1 MMIVPV
7 RLPLRGGSAVAGAAV
22 ALALLAGCGGGGAAS
37 GPLSPLGNRTPFQ
50 IALEAPEVTRAAGT
64 SRFAVDLEMTSTGGL
79 ASELGGDFDTPTVM
93 SGEGTYDYERQIGD
107 ALITSSGGGLPADT
121 QESIFGNNVLYQ
133 RAPGQTRW
141 HEWDFSSLVN
151 RPVGQHDPAE
161 QLGLLKGVSENVREV
176 GEAQMRGE
184 DVRHFAITIDP
195 QKLAAES
202 GVVVEG
208 GLTQAALQ
216 SAGPMPA
223 DVFVDDDG
231 RVRRL
236 EVRIIVEGADIEMPD
251 IPGMTDDSAIM
262 QRMQDFHSESRIAI
276 EYFDFGVPVTA
287 EVPDPSMVDSGPVF
301 PIPMPR

>member
-7 RLPLRGGSAVAGAAV
+7 RLPLRRGSAVAGAAV
-22 ALALLAGCGGGGAAS
+22 ALALLAGCGGGAGS
-37 GPLSPLGNRTPFQ
+37 GPLSPLGDRTPFQ

-64 SRFAVDLEMTSTGGL
+64 SRFALDLEMTSTGGL

-107 ALITSSGGGLPADT
+107 ARITSSGGGLPTDT
-121 QESIFGNNVLYQ
+121 QESVFSSNVLYQ
-133 RAPGQTRW
+133 RAPGETRW
-141 HEWDFSSLVN
+141 HEWDFSGLVN
-151 RPVGQHDPAE
+151 RPVGQYDPAE
-161 QLGLLKGVSENVREV
+161 QLGLLKGVSEDVREV
-176 GEAQMRGE
+176 GEAQVRGE

-208 GLTQAALQ
+208 GLTQSALR
-216 SAGPMPA
+216 SVGPMPA

-236 EVRIIVEGADIEMPD
+236 EVRMTVNGADIEMPD
-251 IPGMTDDSAIM
+251 IPGMTDDSAIT
-262 QRMQDFHSESRIAI
+262 QRMQDYRTESRIAI

-287 EVPDPSMVDSGPVF
+287 EIPAPSMVDSGPAF